1 MNKKYNH
8 KINIIET
15 VFRDAQQSLI
25 ATRMKT
31 EDMIPIIEKMD
42 KLGYWSFEMW
52 GGATFDSMLRYL
64 NENPWD
70 RLKIFKKYTKKT
82 KLQMLLRGKNLVGYR
97 HYPNEIIEKFI
108 KKSFELGIDVFRIF
122 DALNDIKNLEF
133 PIKVAK
139 KEGAI
144 VQGAISYTISPVHTI
159 ELYIDFS
166 KKLKDLGCEIITI
179 KDMAGLITPKNTF
192 ELIKAIK
199 EETKLP
205 VNLHSHS
212 TTGLA
217 MASYYK
223 AIEAE
228 VDYLDTAIS
237 PFSLGTSQPPTET
250 IIKIIEDYGFITD
263 INLKELTEVSD
274 YFEKLKEKYS
284 DFLNHISLKVDI
296 NGLIYQIPGGM
307 MSNLISQLKSMNAL
321 DKLKDVLKEIPK
333 VREELGYIPLVTP
346 TSQIVGTQATLNV
359 VTGERYKIIPQ
370 ETKDLVLGLY
380 GKTPAEIDNKIK
392 EIVLKNIQ
400 NKNSKENSYSWERI
414 KNEAKNYTYKEE
426 DLLTFS
432 LFPNLAKEFFEK
444 NKKIEDKNTNISE
457 KNLVKNYRVIINNK
471 EYNAKIEEVL

>member
-166 KKLKDLGCEIITI
+166 KKLKDLGCDIITI

-250 IIKIIEDYGFITD
+250 IIKLIEDYGFITD

-400 NKNSKENSYSWERI
+400 NKNSKENSYLWERI

-426 DLLTFS
+426 DLITFS

>member
-1 MNKKYNH
+1 MQATKKH

-42 KLGYWSFEMW
+42 KIGYWSFEMW

-64 NENPWD
+64 NENPWN
-70 RLKIFKKYTKKT
+70 RIKVFKKYTKNT

-97 HYPNEIIEKFI
+97 HYPEDIIERFI
-108 KKSFELGIDVFRIF
+108 KKSIEFGIDVFRIF
-122 DALNDIKNLEF
+122 DALNDIRNLEL
-133 PIKVAK
+133 PIKIAK

-144 VQGAISYTISPVHTI
+144 VQGAICYTISPVHTI
-159 ELYIDFS
+159 DSYINFS
-166 KKLKDLGCEIITI
+166 KKLKDLGCDIITI
-179 KDMAGLITPKNTF
+179 KDMAGLISPKVTF
-192 ELIKAIK
+192 DLIKSIK

-217 MASYYK
+217 IASYCK

-228 VDYLDTAIS
+228 VDFLDTAIS

-250 IIKIIEDYGFITD
+250 IVKIVEDYGFETN
-263 INLKELTEVSD
+263 INLESLIEISE
-274 YFEKLKEKYS
+274 YFEKIKEKYS
-284 DFLNHISLKVDI
+284 EILNPISLKVDI
-296 NGLIYQIPGGM
+296 NALIYQIPGGM
-307 MSNLISQLKSMNAL
+307 MSNLLSQLKSMNAI
-321 DKLKDVLKEIPK
+321 DKLKEVLKEIPK

-359 VTGERYKIIPQ
+359 ITGERYKIIPQ
-370 ETKDLVLGLY
+370 ETRNLVLGLY

-392 EIVLKNIQ
+392 EIILKTSKNI
-400 NKNSKENSYSWERI
+400 NEDESVLTWE
-414 KNEAKNYTYKEE
+414 KAEKEAKIYSKKEE
-426 DLLTFS
+426 DILTFA
-432 LFPNLAKEFFEK
+432 LFPNLAKDFFEK
-444 NKKIEDKNTNISE
+444 ANNKDKKIKYYKINM
-457 KNLVKNYRVIINNK
+457 NNK
-471 EYNAKIEEVL
+471 EYNVKIEEVQ